1 MLSGAA
7 EASRQRVGSF
17 RGRLKKQQP
26 IMMYESGTFS
36 PDTLLKQQHS
46 QPPQISTTTS
56 VDYPCNV
63 AVTVHEFIDS
73 NQEICDL

>member
-1 MLSGAA
+1 MDNWAA
-7 EASRQRVGSF
+7 ARQRVGSF

-26 IMMYESGTFS
+26 IMMSEPPMGATAS
-36 PDTLLKQQHS
+36 PETLLKTS
-46 QPPQISTTTS
+46 LPTSSTS

>member
-1 MLSGAA
+1 MEAA
-7 EASRQRVGSF
+7 AATRQRVGSF

-36 PDTLLKQQHS
+36 PDTLLKQQQ
-46 QPPQISTTTS
+46 QPQQTSTTS